1 MTDPV
6 INNFKSYLGNPL
18 LKKSGVEVNWTPEI
32 VEEYMK
38 CSKDVIYFVEKYMK
52 IINVDKGLIPFHP
65 YDYQRDMLRS
75 MADER
80 YTIIGTAR
88 QAGKC
93 FCINTPIRIRNKKT
107 GQILETTIGEF
118 YEMQSMR
125 QTIQSKT

>member
-1 MTDPV
+1 MSELIT
-6 INNFKSYLGNPL
+6 NFKSYLGNPL
-18 LKKSGVEVNWTPEI
+18 LKRSGVEVQWTPETI
-32 VEEYMK
+32 QEYIK
-38 CSKDVIYFVEKYMK
+38 CSTDVIYFVETYMK
-52 IINVDKGLIPFHP
+52 IINVDRGLIPFQP
-65 YDYQRDMLRS
+65 YDYQREMLRS
-75 MADER
+75 MADRR

-125 QTIQSKT
+125 QSIQSKT

>member
-1 MTDPV
+1 MSELIT
-6 INNFKSYLGNPL
+6 NFKSYLGNPL